1 MVTASVGIA
10 AGLRTGGSELL
21 RDADMALYGAK
32 ASGKNCYEVF
42 QPEMETALRHRLEI
56 ELDLRSALNRDQF
69 RLVYQPIYNLDD
81 LSLVGVE
88 ALLRWD
94 HPSLGVIEPDDFIPL
109 LEASGQIVDVGRWVL
124 TAACQQMA
132 SWHAHG
138 SPLGVSVN
146 VSARQLDDDVIVTDV
161 RDALELSGLNPST
174 LTIEITETALMN
186 NVNAT
191 ARRLREIKELA
202 VNLAIDDFGTGYSS
216 LASLQQFPVDTL
228 KIDRA
233 FTDALKRSPQSD
245 ALIRILVQLGKDLG
259 LNTLAEGVET
269 IGQLDHLRTENV
281 DDVQGFLLSRP
292 LEAEAIEALI
302 LPGVAPHEPRAV

>member
-1 MVTASVGIA
+1 
-10 AGLRTGGSELL
+10 
-21 RDADMALYGAK
+21 
-32 ASGKNCYEVF
+32 
-42 QPEMETALRHRLEI
+42 
-56 ELDLRSALNRDQF
+56 
-69 RLVYQPIYNLDD
+69 
-81 LSLVGVE
+81 
-88 ALLRWD
+88 
-94 HPSLGVIEPDDFIPL
+94 
-109 LEASGQIVDVGRWVL
+109 
-124 TAACQQMA
+124 
-132 SWHAHG
+132 
-138 SPLGVSVN
+138 
-146 VSARQLDDDVIVTDV
+146 VIVTDV

-186 NVNAT
+186 NVDAT

-269 IGQLDHLRTENV
+269 IGQLDHFRTENV